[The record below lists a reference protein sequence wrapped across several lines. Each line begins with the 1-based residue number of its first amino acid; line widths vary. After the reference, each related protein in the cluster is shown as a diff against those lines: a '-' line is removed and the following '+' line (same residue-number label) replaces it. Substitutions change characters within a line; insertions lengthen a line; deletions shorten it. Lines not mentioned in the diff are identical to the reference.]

1 MRAQR
6 HRPEPRLSSFH
17 SIMGPIRTLV
27 WPPDAVDDFG
37 TRGAGELLGCLL
49 DGNAPMLCLGRRSE
63 PSALKEIESVS
74 KKRSSRQ
81 KEAARRQAS
90 WEQRRR
96 LETEERFREEHASL
110 VVERSGDPRFVQ
122 RTRTP
127 DGGVQVSWHADSA
140 MGEQMSEAFAAQ
152 TEVFRTKFGRDPGPD
167 DPLFF
172 DPDADEPVALSRQ
185 GFDQA
190 LSDIAERAAEIGVDP
205 AMIHAWRE
213 VGYIVTQEN
222 RHTFSAEEVRAFT
235 NAVARHHD
243 ELDDEDDEP
252 TPGELARTVNEGMST
267 IVTKILD
274 TRDPDWAHNVTAG
287 TDALEEDDAGYILSL
302 MFATLA
308 AWLTGTRENGL
319 SPDGARATLEWI
331 RTELGPST
339 AASAMVMAGMIGH
352 PDAPDLTVDEA
363 AARLDGGILE
373 VMIWLATGL
382 VATAGA
388 GDIRWIRRFD
398 INSGEADQERS

>member
-1 MRAQR
+1 M
-6 HRPEPRLSSFH
+6 
-17 SIMGPIRTLV
+17 
-27 WPPDAVDDFG
+27 
-37 TRGAGELLGCLL
+37 
-49 DGNAPMLCLGRRSE
+49 
-63 PSALKEIESVS
+63 KEIESVP

-96 LETEERFREEHASL
+96 LENEERFREEHARL
-110 VVERSGDPRFVQ
+110 VAERSGDPRFVQ
-122 RTRTP
+122 RTRAA
-127 DGGVQVSWHADSA
+127 DGSVQVSWHADSA
-140 MGEQMSEAFAAQ
+140 MGGQMNEAFAAQ
-152 TEVFRTKFGRDPGPD
+152 TEAFRAKFGRDPGPD

-185 GFDQA
+185 GFDRA
-190 LSDIAERAAEIGVDP
+190 LGEMAERAAEVGVDP

-235 NAVARHHD
+235 QAVARHHD
-243 ELDDEDDEP
+243 ELDDKDEDYDKP
-252 TPGELARTVNEGMST
+252 TPGELARTVNEGMSA

-287 TDALEEDDAGYILSL
+287 TDALEEDDAGYILSF
-302 MFATLA
+302 MFAALA
-308 AWLTGTRENGL
+308 AWLAGTRENGL
-319 SPDGARATLEWI
+319 GTDGARAVLEWI
-331 RTELGPST
+331 RTELSPDT
-339 AASAMVMAGMIGH
+339 AESAMVMAGMIGH

-363 AARLDGGILE
+363 TTRLDGEILE

-388 GDIRWIRRFD
+388 GDVQWIRRFD
-398 INSGEADQERS
+398 VDSGTTNDR